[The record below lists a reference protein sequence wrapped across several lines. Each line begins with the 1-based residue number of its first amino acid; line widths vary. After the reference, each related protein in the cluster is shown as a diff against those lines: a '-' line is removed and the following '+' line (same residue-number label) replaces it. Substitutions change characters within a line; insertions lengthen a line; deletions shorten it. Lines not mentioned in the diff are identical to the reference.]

1 MMSYVVWRPNTGSL
15 KSYLKIGD
23 GGRRAAALHLMQ
35 RLTESFVEK
44 FSQFGVTPNGDEI
57 CPHLDSVD
65 ITRFC
70 CHGKI
75 YRLDVRTN
83 FSSKWFDVQS
93 QNTLLASET

>member
-1 MMSYVVWRPNTGSL
+1 MSAVVSRRISGLL
-15 KSYLKIGD
+15 KSDLQVRD
-23 GGRRAAALHLMQ
+23 GERRTATWHLMQ